1 MYQRGAVTLFHVK
14 GVPVRAHWTLLLI
27 LPYLAVVFSAQF
39 ERVAHVAGI
48 APESLRGAPLL
59 WGALLALALFASVAV
74 HELAHTL
81 VAMARGGRVRDIT
94 LMLLGGVS
102 HFEHMPERPRTEA
115 LVSAAGPVTSLAIA
129 GLLFVALWAVGYGSP
144 DLRLGVFYIAYLN
157 LLLGAFNLLPAFPMD
172 GGRVLRAA
180 LAARLSRRRATDIA
194 ATVGVI
200 VAVLLGIV
208 GLIGGSFLL
217 ILIAVFV
224 FFGAR
229 LEARGERVK
238 EALAGLRVADLLGA
252 QPPTVE
258 LDTRLD
264 QVLPLMHRAGRLQLI
279 TVDEHALTAG
289 IVRAADIVEIPP
301 AARSRM
307 TVRDLGDKL
316 RVGLVTIPW
325 NASARAALA
334 KATESHVDSLVVV
347 DTTKEEAAAPVGL
360 LGLREIE
367 EAVQLHLLES
377 SAAQR
382 RARSQ
387 PLHPA

>member
-1 MYQRGAVTLFHVK
+1 MTLFHVK
-14 GVPVRAHWTLLLI
+14 GVPIRAHWTLLLI

-48 APESLRGAPLL
+48 APGSLRGPPLL

-102 HFEHMPERPRTEA
+102 HFEQMPERPRTEA

-144 DLRLGVFYIAYLN
+144 DLRLGVFYVAYLN

-172 GGRVLRAA
+172 GGRVLRAV
-180 LAARLSRRRATDIA
+180 LAARLTRRRATDIA
-194 ATVGVI
+194 ATIGVT

-217 ILIAVFV
+217 VLIAIFV
-224 FFGAR
+224 FFGAQ

-238 EALAGLRVADLLGA
+238 EALAGLRVANLLGA
-252 QPPTVE
+252 HAPTVE

-279 TVDEHALTAG
+279 AVDEHALVAG
-289 IVRAADIVEIPP
+289 VVRAADIVEIPP

-307 TVRDLGDKL
+307 SVRDLGDKL
-316 RVGLVTIPW
+316 EVGLVTVPW
-325 NASARAALA
+325 NASAASALQ
-334 KATESHVDSLVVV
+334 KATESRVDSLVVV
-347 DTTKEEAAAPVGL
+347 DATDEARAAPVGL

-367 EAVQLHLLES
+367 DAVQLHLLES

-387 PLHPA
+387 HLHPV